1 MNILGFKKKKD
12 AGDKI
17 VMVTC
22 YDAPSAAIVE
32 KSKVDCILVGDSVSM
47 VVHGFPNTTY
57 ATMDMMA
64 MHVEA
69 VARGNKNTF
78 IVGDMP
84 FLSNRISHQETIQNA
99 GRLIRAGAH
108 AVKLEGASGNVEIIQ
123 HLVDS
128 GIPVMG
134 HLGLTPQSINQLGGN
149 KVQARSDALA
159 EKLLIDAIKLQKAGV
174 FAIVLECVPSAVA
187 EKVTKQLDVPTIGIG
202 AGPETDGQVLVWHDF
217 LGFQNDF
224 SPKFL
229 KRFFDAESHLLD
241 SINQYADEVA
251 TKQFPNHQ
259 QHCYF

>member
-12 AGDKI
+12 AGEKI

-57 ATMDMMA
+57 ATMDMMV

-69 VARGNKNTF
+69 VARGNKTTF
-78 IVGDMP
+78 IIGDMP
-84 FLSNRISHQETIQNA
+84 FLSNRISPQDTIQNA
-99 GRLIRAGAH
+99 GRLIKAGAH
-108 AVKLEGASGNVEIIQ
+108 AVKIEGADGNLDIIR

-149 KVQARSDALA
+149 KVQARSEALA
-159 EKLLIDAIKLQKAGV
+159 EKLLSDALALQHAGV
-174 FAIVLECVPSAVA
+174 FATVLECVPSAVA
-187 EKVTKQLDVPTIGIG
+187 QNVTNQLNIPTIGIG

-217 LGFQNDF
+217 LGFQNEF

-229 KRFFDAESHLLD
+229 KRFFDAESHLLQ
-241 SINQYADEVA
+241 SINQYADEVVS
-251 TKQFPNHQ
+251 KVFPSLD
-259 QHCYF
+259 QHCYH